1 MEGSDISVRLVQLQ
15 KARLASVWTLGRLT
29 DARLPQELN
38 ALLGMVVTRGKE
50 ILVKAVFS
58 KLDTPMEVMSLK
70 SKVDRDVQPL
80 KHPSRITVTLLG
92 WNSVRDVQLE
102 KV

>member
-29 DARLPQELN
+29 EARLSQELN
-38 ALLGMVVTRGKE
+38 ALLGMAVIRGNE
-50 ILVKAVFS
+50 ILVNAALS
-58 KLDTPMEVMSLK
+58 KLDTPMAVMSLK
-70 SKVDRDVQPL
+70 SKMLNDVHPL